1 LAASASLISSVEPP
15 RGKDPNVHHT
25 DVAANLIA
33 VAQALQSSGS
43 GLPKA
48 LAAHTESLKDIPA
61 AVNLGSNPP
70 APMNALDARGSSAPL
85 INVRPGNSV
94 IFEVKVTPSFLAAAA
109 DKFYSM
115 SAEELV
121 VTISTIVPNFA
132 ACRRL
137 WLESNFS
144 GSYLVLSENPQSLME
159 KLQAW
164 KRPSGEF
171 LLTGNEIEAVIALLA
186 RIMNQCTG
194 KPPMSAPWIAMIP
207 DVIIMEHVPPFS
219 TLTSVQTFEF
229 VLLELPHLTWL
240 RQAWELHG
248 LTGRELLA
256 MHPQLLIEVLNSF
269 HELVPGQQRLS
280 AQQCDRIR
288 QAILIALR
296 RYAKSDDG
304 VDAVIEEH
312 EAFHSQIVRKYS
324 VAGGAQASHV
334 TPQHKQLSPIQI
346 SSGSEGG
353 LTLNESATGDRLK
366 LPGRPDKDALFGV
379 PKMPELPKAA
389 PKGDTSFM
397 EQFGASRSGTQLYS
411 ATGDTSV
418 IGIGTGNIF
427 VQHQAPVQ
435 SEYKMFD
442 TYSHDGWAV
451 FIKQYRDETVRL
463 PKVSRRPIKDLV
475 KPAVI
480 EQLREEMDLD
490 VDAWHDLPDTLMLE
504 HCFARFGPKTA
515 REAKARLEATDMYF
529 NDATMHQ
536 STWLPK
542 LVKFFAEKLVMLADF
557 EHAAKFWSDG
567 DKFTNHQQSEAM
579 IKMFPI
585 DEMTMGPDEKTKVKK
600 SSNNVTVRELVREN
614 KNTPFRDLAKI
625 IKDYFRKRDDQI
637 AACPGS
643 VYTVTPWIKSASESN
658 PNRKIARETSQGN
671 ASSKRKFGEIKG
683 GIAKKPAPKHDAK
696 GKGPRCNNCG
706 KYGHKANAE
715 ECVLWGHQKARGAKG
730 TWEEGEKAL
739 HLDPPDYTKWCED
752 NKDRV
757 EKINA
762 KKKAQKGKTPAKV
775 NPRQCPRNARTAER
789 ANEHLSKR
797 KLGDRTTK
805 RNVGNIEGP
814 NTAQAFHAVGRFER
828 LQPGRVARTA
838 NVLMDP
844 GAELNLIR
852 ADVLKGASKKSSLKV
867 LDTRHNP
874 TDLFN
879 NGVKIGHVKTE
890 HLLTFALDTLDGVAT
905 VTYTEWFHEWNDLEE
920 DAILGAEFN
929 RQQCFTNYHTRLV
942 PYSSLLPKRK
952 AAVVASTA
960 PADAN
965 ALAGKGL
972 VAQWDLE
979 HRPREEFMPGQERG
993 TNLQDREP
1001 DARQRRIQ
1009 QRCEA
1014 DECLKKKHARSS
1026 VEALTHR
1033 SQHPWMC
1040 RQIVRPAKFQSLTL
1054 SDRRNHTRV
1063 DYNKIECQQL
1073 AAHLTR
1079 SHCEKQQNLLKK
1091 LTPYGQQQNMLTA
1104 EEHEVIAD
1112 AARACALEA
1121 ADFYECNRHLL
1132 GKNASRPSARTARYF
1147 MDEPV
1152 AKAPAVAEPE
1162 SNDTGQ
1168 KFPNRHVCVLQNLQ
1182 NKAELNG
1189 KAVRIIEYDAEQKHY
1204 VIGIA
1209 NPRSYWTCK
1218 EEYLRTLDP
1227 EPEKP
1232 HGRDTRHPKSA
1243 NEPNLS
1249 FADCGVDAESG
1260 QPTLDPLQRPVH
1272 RQFGKEFSPELTARI
1287 NAILE
1292 KYKDVFGKDISQ
1304 PCKFRPMKIDLI
1316 PNGILPA
1323 NPRYWRN
1330 SPEQRKEVRTQLQ
1343 SMIDMKIVR
1352 ASDTAVVSNVLLVKR
1367 PGMPGKFRFTV
1378 DMRTLN
1384 DATVPMP
1391 WQMPDVQQQL
1401 DRLQGNNVFGCID
1414 LSSYYHQ
1421 IELDKGS
1428 RFLTGFITEDGVF
1441 EYNRVAMG
1449 LKNAC
1454 AHAQS
1459 CLQKAIDDDPILRKY
1474 NVRNYFDDIPLA
1486 AKSADEFCELLEA
1499 ILAMGMSHGL
1509 KFNLEK
1515 SIFGVD
1521 SITHVG
1527 FVVREGG
1534 VEVDPMRVE
1543 ALQQIV
1549 APKSMKGTQSVLGA
1563 WNYIRN
1569 FIPNFSS
1576 RALPLTDLIGS
1587 VKGANG
1593 KKKPK
1598 PFVWTDQCQAAF
1610 DDLKQATLDTSLL
1623 ANIDFSK
1630 EIFIR
1635 CDSSQFGAGAVI
1647 FQLDDQGRECPIAYA
1662 SRKYTSAERNYCT
1675 FQQEAGAVVWALE
1688 KFACF
1693 FQGHAV
1699 TVQSDHKNL
1708 SWVKKSAMPQLTR
1721 WRLRLQDFDF
1731 RLEYL
1736 PGPLNICADGLS
1748 RIHVDDTDM
1757 LISMADILPAHA
1769 AEQSLLAGKHI
1780 PHRALNSMYRG
1791 SYRRREPQ
1799 RSKPNAEL
1807 VWHHSSDDEAENL
1820 ETGQRQANV
1829 HPIGAS
1835 ASAHAA
1841 ESSEDEGLPVAPNND
1856 QPAEPA
1862 IEAGE
1867 VPAIPAI
1874 DADEIIHGVHND
1886 IVGHA
1891 GVLTTLQRILRSNKQ
1906 WASRSQ
1912 MIADIDA
1919 FLSGCVTCQKFRK
1932 RHNRNKDQRFH
1943 IAGSPFSELSVDVLQ
1958 LPRRDCNNNQYVVVI
1973 IDSFSRW
1980 VQCVP
1985 VADKSALSAA
1995 RALIQCIG
2003 NFGMPLTIR
2012 SDGGGEFIN
2021 ATLAAFEA
2029 IVGVKHHKITPYL
2042 HEGNSLAEKAN
2053 RSVLENLRNLMFDK
2067 RLDLNG
2073 EHQWSDLLPLAQRIL
2088 NASFNSSIGCSPAQL
2103 VFGDNLELDRCLLTA
2118 MPPAVSDD
2126 APEYIRQLAH
2136 NQRTLFDK
2144 ASQSLDAT
2152 HAKNLKKWKAEHT
2165 TDVTLQQKLQE
2176 NVEEGV
2182 WVLARIRDDAPV
2194 EKWKPRWAGPFRLL
2208 DFKSQTQ
2215 SIVRLWDTV
2224 ENKVI
2229 EAHLNDVE
2237 LWNHKFVDSTE
2248 GLTKVAEYDGWQYP
2262 MDGITGMALTP
2273 ADADE
2278 EPVPLDLTQART
2290 KANKYSY
2297 SFCVKWRNYEETS
2310 WVKYNA
2316 VKDTSTFMVWA
2327 AAHPVLKF

>member
-1 LAASASLISSVEPP
+1 
-15 RGKDPNVHHT
+15 
-25 DVAANLIA
+25 
-33 VAQALQSSGS
+33 
-43 GLPKA
+43 
-48 LAAHTESLKDIPA
+48 
-61 AVNLGSNPP
+61 
-70 APMNALDARGSSAPL
+70 
-85 INVRPGNSV
+85 
-94 IFEVKVTPSFLAAAA
+94 
-109 DKFYSM
+109 
-115 SAEELV
+115 
-121 VTISTIVPNFA
+121 
-132 ACRRL
+132 
-137 WLESNFS
+137 
-144 GSYLVLSENPQSLME
+144 
-159 KLQAW
+159 
-164 KRPSGEF
+164 
-171 LLTGNEIEAVIALLA
+171 
-186 RIMNQCTG
+186 
-194 KPPMSAPWIAMIP
+194 
-207 DVIIMEHVPPFS
+207 
-219 TLTSVQTFEF
+219 
-229 VLLELPHLTWL
+229 
-240 RQAWELHG
+240 
-248 LTGRELLA
+248 
-256 MHPQLLIEVLNSF
+256 
-269 HELVPGQQRLS
+269 
-280 AQQCDRIR
+280 
-288 QAILIALR
+288 
-296 RYAKSDDG
+296 
-304 VDAVIEEH
+304 
-312 EAFHSQIVRKYS
+312 
-324 VAGGAQASHV
+324 
-334 TPQHKQLSPIQI
+334 
-346 SSGSEGG
+346 
-353 LTLNESATGDRLK
+353 
-366 LPGRPDKDALFGV
+366 
-379 PKMPELPKAA
+379 
-389 PKGDTSFM
+389 
-397 EQFGASRSGTQLYS
+397 
-411 ATGDTSV
+411 
-418 IGIGTGNIF
+418 
-427 VQHQAPVQ
+427 
-435 SEYKMFD
+435 MFD
-442 TYSHDGWAV
+442 TYSHDGWSA

-463 PKVSRRPIKDLV
+463 PPISRRPMKDLI

-480 EQLREEMDLD
+480 EQLTEEMN
-490 VDAWHDLPDTLMLE
+490 VSQDAWHSISAETVLE
-504 HCFARFGPKTA
+504 HCFARFGPKSA
-515 REAKARLEATDMYF
+515 REAKARFEAVEFYF

-542 LVKFFAEKLVMLADF
+542 IVKFFAEKLVMIADF
-557 EHAAKFWSDG
+557 EHAAKHWPEG
-567 DKFTNHQQSEAM
+567 DKFTNHHQSEAF
-579 IKMFPI
+579 IKMFPVS
-585 DEMTMGPDEKTKVKK
+585 EETMGPDGKTKVKK
-600 SSNNVTVRELVREN
+600 SSNNATVRELVKEN
-614 KNTPFRDLAKI
+614 KGQPFREIAKVV
-625 IKDYFRKRDDQI
+625 KAYYRKRDDSI

-643 VYTVTPWIKSASESN
+643 EYTVTPWIKNAGENS
-658 PNRKIARETSQGN
+658 NRKPHARDATQG
-671 ASSKRKFGEIKG
+671 ASSKQRKFGELKQG
-683 GIAKKPAPKHDAK
+683 GIAKKPAKQQAK

-706 KYGHKANAE
+706 RYGHRANAD
-715 ECVLWGHQKARGAKG
+715 ECKLWGHAKGKGAKG
-730 TWEEGEKAL
+730 TWGDSEKSL
-739 HLDPPDYTKWCED
+739 HIEDPAEYAKWLSD
-752 NKDRV
+752 NKDRCD
-757 EKINA
+757 KIDANM
-762 KKKAQKGKTPAKV
+762 KAQKVKSSAKV
-775 NPRQCPRNARTAER
+775 NSHQCSRDAHEAER

-797 KLGDRTTK
+797 KLGERTSK
-805 RNVGNIEGP
+805 RNVENVD
-814 NTAQAFHAVGRFER
+814 AQSAAQSFHAVGRFER
-828 LQPGRVARTA
+828 SLKGRAARTA

-852 ADVLKGASKKSSLKV
+852 TDVLKGASTRSSLKV
-867 LDTRHNP
+867 LNTRDNP
-874 TDLFN
+874 IDLFN

-890 HLLTFALDTLDGVAT
+890 HLLTFTLDTLDGVAT

-929 RQQCFTNYHTRLV
+929 KQQCFTNYHTRLV
-942 PYSSLLPKRK
+942 PYSAIVPKRK
-952 AAVVASTA
+952 V
-960 PADAN
+960 AN
-965 ALAGKGL
+965 AEPVDTSTLVGQGL
-972 VAQWDLE
+972 VAQWDLD
-979 HRPREEFMPGQERG
+979 HRPREQFMPGQERG
-993 TNLQDREP
+993 TNLHDREH
-1001 DARQRRIQ
+1001 DARQRHVEA
-1009 QRCEA
+1009 RCAA

-1026 VEALTHR
+1026 AEALAHR

-1040 RQIVRPAKFQSLTL
+1040 RPIVRSAKIQSLTL
-1054 SDRRNHTRV
+1054 SDRRNHTHV
-1063 DYNKIECQQL
+1063 DYNQLECQQL
-1073 AAHLTR
+1073 LAHLTR
-1079 SHCEKQQNLLKK
+1079 SHCEKQQNLLKE
-1091 LTPYGQQQNMLTA
+1091 LTPYGKHNNIQLTA
-1104 EEHEVIAD
+1104 EEHEVISD
-1112 AARACALEA
+1112 ATRACALEA
-1121 ADFYECNRHLL
+1121 ADFYECNKHLL
-1132 GKNASRPSARTARYF
+1132 GKAVEKPSARTMRYF
-1147 MDEPV
+1147 MNDEPV
-1152 AKAPAVAEPE
+1152 AKAAAVTDPVA
-1162 SNDTGQ
+1162 NDSGQ

-1182 NKAELNG
+1182 NRAELND
-1189 KAVRIIEYDAEQKHY
+1189 KAVRIIEYDAEQQHY

-1227 EPEKP
+1227 VPVKP
-1232 HGRDTRHPKSA
+1232 HRRDLRRHKSA
-1243 NEPNLS
+1243 QEPDLT

-1272 RQFGKEFSPELTARI
+1272 RQYGKEFSPELTAKI
-1287 NAILE
+1287 NELLKKYE
-1292 KYKDVFGKDISQ
+1292 KVFSKDISQ
-1304 PCKFRPMKIDLI
+1304 PCKFRPMKIELI
-1316 PNGILPA
+1316 PNKILPA

-1343 SMIDMKIVR
+1343 SMIDMNIVQ

-1378 DMRTLN
+1378 DMRVLN
-1384 DATVPMP
+1384 DATQPMP
-1391 WQMPDVQQQL
+1391 WQMPEVQQQL
-1401 DRLQGNNVFGCID
+1401 DRLQGNRVFGCID

-1499 ILAMGMSHGL
+1499 ILAMGQRCDL

-1543 ALQQIV
+1543 ALRQIV
-1549 APKSMKGTQSVLGA
+1549 APKSTKGTQSVLGA

-1569 FIPNFSS
+1569 FIPNFST

-1587 VKGANG
+1587 EKSAKG

-1598 PFVWTDQCQAAF
+1598 AFVWTDKCQAAF
-1610 DDLKQATLDTSLL
+1610 DDLKEATLDTSLL
-1623 ANIDFSK
+1623 ANIDFLK

-1748 RIHVDDTDM
+1748 RIHVDDKDM

-1780 PHRALNSMYRG
+1780 PHRALNSMYRCG
-1791 SYRRREPQ
+1791 GHYKNAPQ
-1799 RSKPNAEL
+1799 RNKTKAESI
-1807 VWHHSSDDEAENL
+1807 WNYSSEDESDDL
-1820 ETGQRQANV
+1820 ETGQSRTANV
-1829 HPIGAS
+1829 MPIGAGQ
-1835 ASAHAA
+1835 AHNPDV
-1841 ESSEDEGLPVAPNND
+1841 SEDEGELVVPDADEARDEPRPD
-1856 QPAEPA
+1856 DARAE
-1862 IEAGE
+1862 ER
-1867 VPAIPAI
+1867 PAIPAI
-1874 DADEIIHGVHND
+1874 ESDAIISGVHND

-1891 GVLTTLQRILRSNKQ
+1891 GVLTTLQRILRSDKQ

-1973 IDSFSRW
+1973 VDTFSRW

-1985 VADKSALSAA
+1985 VSDKSALSAA
-1995 RALIQCIG
+1995 RALIQCVG

-2021 ATLAAFEA
+2021 STLAAFEA

-2053 RSVLENLRNLMFDK
+2053 RAVLENLRNLIFDK

-2118 MPPAVSDD
+2118 MPQNVSDD
-2126 APEYIRQLAH
+2126 VPEYIRQLAH
-2136 NQRTLFDK
+2136 NQRTMFDK

-2152 HAKNLKKWKAEHT
+2152 HAKNLKKWKADHK

-2224 ENKVI
+2224 EQKVI
-2229 EAHLNDVE
+2229 ESHLNDVE

-2262 MDGITGMALTP
+2262 MDGIVGMALTP

-2278 EPVPLDLTQART
+2278 EPVPLDLTLPRT
-2290 KANKYSY
+2290 KGNKYSY

-2316 VKDTSTFMVWA
+2316 VKDTSTFIVWA